1 MSEDAHADAVTPSLR
16 VVERERTDG
25 ARPERAQPQH
35 KALDDTK
42 YLRQSLITAW
52 GVVRPEEADTLSHST
67 RSASTAAEPP

>member
-42 YLRQSLITAW
+42 HLTIQSTC
-52 GVVRPEEADTLSHST
+52 GKLSSLLG
-67 RSASTAAEPP
+67 ASCALKKPTP